1 MTMIWREK
9 RLLLI
14 ILAILLAANTIFFF
28 TYRVQYE
35 SRLQELDDRRDQAKA
50 QLQEARR
57 ARVAAEQQYTAY
69 RKIER
74 DVQQVFAESWST
86 EAERFTRL
94 VTEVKRLAMAADLV
108 PATTNYSKTDSRRT
122 GDKAS
127 RDLGATEVGITF
139 SVQGTYQQIR
149 RLINM
154 LELSDH
160 FVIINSIGL
169 SSAEGDT
176 LNLNLQI
183 KTLFR
188 DTSSPGR
195 RVSRQQL

>member
-1 MTMIWREK
+1 MIWREK

-14 ILAILLAANTIFFF
+14 ILGLLLAANTIFFF

-35 SRLQELDDRRDQAKA
+35 SRLEALDERRDQAKA
-50 QLQEARR
+50 RLQETKR
-57 ARVAAEQQYTAY
+57 ARVAAEQQFAAY
-69 RKIER
+69 RTIER
-74 DVQQVFAESWST
+74 DVQRIFSENWST
-86 EAERFTRL
+86 EGERFTRI
-94 VTEVKRLAMAADLV
+94 VTEVKRLAMAADLT
-108 PATTNYSKTDSRRT
+108 PASTSYSRTENRRDRT
-122 GDKAS
+122 R

-154 LELSDH
+154 LELSQH
-160 FVIINSIGL
+160 FIIVNGIQL
-169 SSAEGDT
+169 SSAQGDS

-188 DTSSPGR
+188 DTSTPVGR
-195 RVSRQQL
+195 VANRQL

>member
-1 MTMIWREK
+1 MIWREK
-9 RLLLI
+9 RVLLI
-14 ILAILLAANTIFFF
+14 ILALLLAANTIFFF

-35 SRLQELDDRRDQAKA
+35 SRLQALDDRRDQARA
-50 QLQEARR
+50 QLQEAKR
-57 ARVAAEQQYTAY
+57 ARVAAEQQYSAY

-74 DVQQVFAESWST
+74 DVQRIFTESWST
-86 EAERFTRL
+86 ESERFTRL

-108 PATTNYSKTDSRRT
+108 PASTNYSKTESRPT
-122 GDKAS
+122 GLKVAK
-127 RDLGATEVGITF
+127 DLGATEVGITF

-160 FVIINSIGL
+160 FVIINSIQL
-169 SSAEGDT
+169 SSAQGEN

-188 DTSSPGR
+188 DTSPPVR
-195 RVSRQQL
+195 RVPSQQL